1 MIPELSPEKLRKTYD
16 PKALGIAHTGE
27 LKPLVG
33 IIGQKRAVS
42 ALQFGL
48 GIKGQ
53 GFNIYVA
60 GPPGI
65 GKMSAVKTFLEEL
78 AATRPVPPDW
88 CYVNNFDEPEK
99 PKAIQLPPGRGRKFQ
114 MDMRDLVDRLKG
126 EIPKA
131 FEGGKYAAGRE
142 EVVKKVDKDR
152 AAFLQELDK
161 LVFKAG
167 FGIQPNPSGFLIIP
181 LKEGKPMKD
190 EEFAAL
196 PPPERD
202 ALTKKQ
208 EELQEEVKG
217 VMKKIRDLE
226 RAAQEKLSRLDQE
239 VALFIVG
246 GFVNDVI
253 ERYADSPAVVDYL
266 KGAQKDILENI
277 DAFKPSP
284 PQRPGAEQLPFPPGL
299 LDSVSFRKYAVNLLV
314 DNSRQ
319 KGAPVVLE
327 FNPNFSNLFGR
338 VEKESRFGTLYTDFT
353 LIKSGSFHK
362 ANGGYLVLPAEDVL
376 RSSFSWDGI
385 KRALRGREIEI
396 EEIGER
402 MGFAAAKSMRP
413 QPIPLD
419 LKVVFVGQPLWYH
432 LLHANEEEF
441 AELFKVR
448 ADFDTKIE
456 STGQTVKEFLSFFCT
471 LCEKEKL
478 KHPNAEAAARLLEQ
492 SARMA
497 DDQKKLSTN
506 FGRLTDLIREANY
519 WAQEG
524 KNSHISAAHVEKAL
538 EEKVYR
544 SNLIQEK
551 LQEMT
556 LRGSLLID
564 TDGQAAGQVNGL
576 SVLQLG
582 DYSFGKP
589 SRITASVA
597 PGRGGILD
605 IEREVQLGG
614 PIHSKGVMILSG
626 YLAQKYA
633 QDKSLTLSARL
644 VFEQSYE
651 GIEGD
656 SASSTELYAILSALS
671 RLPIKQGIAVTG
683 SVNQRGEVQAIGG
696 VNEKI
701 EGHFELCKAK
711 GLNGNQGAM
720 IPASNVE
727 NLMLKDEVLQAVK
740 AKKFRIWGVK
750 TVEEGIEILTGIPAG
765 KRGKDGKYPK
775 GTVNFL
781 VEKRLKEF
789 GESLKESPPPKED
802 EEKKRPAKEAKKE
815 PPKPSKTLSLVER
828 SKTPSKAEGGK
839 LPREPKEGENHPK
852 PNGKRGNRR
861 HLDGRNHRAAPF
873 FEKKLLGDHSSR
885 PGIALDCPNCRRGL
899 FQAG

>member
-33 IIGQKRAVS
+33 IIGQKRAIS

-48 GIKGQ
+48 GIEGK

-65 GKMSAVKTFLEEL
+65 GKMTAVKTFLEEL
-78 AATRPVPPDW
+78 AATRPVPPDC
-88 CYVNNFDEPEK
+88 CYVNNFDEPSQ
-99 PKAIQLPPGRGRKFQ
+99 PKAIQLPAGRGRRFA
-114 MDMRDLVDRLKG
+114 MDMKFLIDHLRR

-142 EVVKKVDKDR
+142 EVVKKVDRDR
-152 AAFLQELDK
+152 AAFLQELDQ

-167 FGIQPNPSGFLIIP
+167 FGIQPTPTGFLIIP
-181 LKEGKPMKD
+181 MVGGKPMKD

-202 ALTKKQ
+202 TLSKKQ

-226 RAAQEKLSRLDQE
+226 RAAQEKLSKLDQE

-246 GFVNDVI
+246 GFVGDLL
-253 ERYADSPAVVDYL
+253 ERYADSPEVVIYL
-266 KGAQKDILENI
+266 KAVQKDVLENI
-277 DAFKPSP
+277 DAFKPLP
-284 PQRPGAEQLPFPPGL
+284 PQRMGPEELGLPPGFM
-299 LDSVSFRKYAVNLLV
+299 DGVPFRKYQVNLLV

-327 FNPNFSNLFGR
+327 FNPNFANLFGR

-353 LIKSGSFHK
+353 LIKAGSFHK
-362 ANGGYLVLPAEDVL
+362 SNGGYLVLPVEDVL
-376 RSSFSWDGI
+376 RNAFSWDGI

-402 MGFAAAKSMRP
+402 LGFAAGKSMRP
-413 QPIPLD
+413 QPIPLE
-419 LKVVFVGQPLWYH
+419 LKVVFVGQPLWYY
-432 LLHANEEEF
+432 LLHAYEEEF
-441 AELFKVR
+441 SELFKVK
-448 ADFDTKIE
+448 ADFDTRIE
-456 STGQTVKEFLSFFCT
+456 ATGETVQEFLSFFCA
-471 LCEKEKL
+471 LCHKEKL
-478 KHPNAEAAARLLEQ
+478 KHLDAAAAAKLLEHA
-492 SARMA
+492 SRLSE
-497 DDQKKLSTN
+497 DQKKFSTN
-506 FGRLTDLIREANY
+506 FGRLTDLIRESNF
-519 WAQEG
+519 WAKQS
-524 KNSHISAAHVEKAL
+524 KNAHITAAHVKKAL

-564 TDGQAAGQVNGL
+564 TEGETIGQVNGL

-582 DYSFGKP
+582 DYEFGKP

-633 QDKSLTLSARL
+633 QDKPLALAARL

-651 GIEGD
+651 GVEGD

-671 RLPIKQGIAVTG
+671 GLPIKQGIAVTG
-683 SVNQRGEVQAIGG
+683 SVNQQGEVQAIGG

-701 EGHFELCKAK
+701 EGHFELCRAK

-720 IPASNVE
+720 IPQSNVE

-740 AKKFRIWGVK
+740 TKKFRIWGVK
-750 TVEEGIEILTGIPAG
+750 TIEEGIEVLTGVAAG
-765 KRGKDGKYPK
+765 KRGKDGKYPE

-789 GESLKESPPPKED
+789 GECLKEVPPSKEN
-802 EEKKRPAKEAKKE
+802 EEKKPAALPVKKE
-815 PPKPSKTLSLVER
+815 PPPPRKTPNKERRKLSKT
-828 SKTPSKAEGGK
+828 
-839 LPREPKEGENHPK
+839 
-852 PNGKRGNRR
+852 KRRKR
-861 HLDGRNHRAAPF
+861 
-873 FEKKLLGDHSSR
+873 
-885 PGIALDCPNCRRGL
+885 
-899 FQAG
+899 

>member
-48 GIKGQ
+48 GIEGR

-65 GKMSAVKTFLEEL
+65 GKMTAVKTFLEEL

-88 CYVNNFDEPEK
+88 CYVNNFDEPGK
-99 PKAIQLPPGRGRKFQ
+99 PKAIQLPAGRGRRFA
-114 MDMRDLVDRLKG
+114 MDMKFLIDHLRR

-131 FEGGKYAAGRE
+131 FEGEKYAAGRE
-142 EVVKKVDKDR
+142 EVVKKVDRDR
-152 AAFLQELDK
+152 AAFLQELDQ
-161 LVFKAG
+161 LVFRAG
-167 FGIQPNPSGFLIIP
+167 FGIQPNPSGFLIVP

-196 PPPERD
+196 PPPERET
-202 ALTKKQ
+202 LTKKQ
-208 EELQEEVKG
+208 EELQDEVKR

-246 GFVNDVI
+246 GFVNDVV
-253 ERYADSPAVVDYL
+253 ERYADIPAVVEYL
-266 KGAQKDILENI
+266 KAVQKDVLENI
-277 DAFKPSP
+277 DAFKPP
-284 PQRPGAEQLPFPPGL
+284 PPRMPGAEELGLPPGF
-299 LDSVSFRKYAVNLLV
+299 LDGVPFRKYAVNLLV

-353 LIKSGSFHK
+353 LIKSGSFHR
-362 ANGGYLVLPAEDVL
+362 ANGGYLVLPVEDVL
-376 RSSFSWDGI
+376 KSAFSWDGI

-402 MGFAAAKSMRP
+402 LGFAAAKSMRP
-413 QPIPLD
+413 QPIPLE
-419 LKVVFVGQPLWYH
+419 LKVVFVGQPLWYY
-432 LLHANEEEF
+432 LLHAYEEEF
-441 AELFKVR
+441 NELVKVR
-448 ADFDTKIE
+448 ADFDTKIDAAKD
-456 STGQTVKEFLSFFCT
+456 TVQEFLSFFCA
-471 LCEKEKL
+471 LCQKEKL
-478 KHPNAEAAARLLEQ
+478 KHLEAGAAAKLLEH
-492 SARMA
+492 SARLA
-497 DDQKKLSTN
+497 EDQKKLSTN

-519 WAQEG
+519 WAQQG
-524 KNSHISAAHVEKAL
+524 KNAHITVAHVKKAL

-544 SNLIQEK
+544 SGLIQEK

-556 LRGSLLID
+556 VRGTLLID
-564 TDGQAAGQVNGL
+564 TEGETAGQVNGL

-582 DYSFGKP
+582 DYAFGKP

-633 QDKSLTLSARL
+633 QDKPLTLSARL

-671 RLPIKQGIAVTG
+671 GLPIKQGIAVTG
-683 SVNQRGEVQAIGG
+683 SVNQKGEVQAIGG

-701 EGHFELCKAK
+701 EGHFELCKAR

-750 TVEEGIEILTGIPAG
+750 TLEEGIEVLTGVSAG
-765 KRGKDGKYPK
+765 KRGRDGKYPE

-781 VEKRLKEF
+781 VDKRLKEF
-789 GESLKESPPPKED
+789 GEYLKETPPPKED
-802 EEKKRPAKEAKKE
+802 EEKKPAAKEAKKE
-815 PPKPSKTLSLVER
+815 PPKPGKIPHRSGERRKISKI
-828 SKTPSKAEGGK
+828 
-839 LPREPKEGENHPK
+839 
-852 PNGKRGNRR
+852 KR
-861 HLDGRNHRAAPF
+861 
-873 FEKKLLGDHSSR
+873 KKR
-885 PGIALDCPNCRRGL
+885 
-899 FQAG
+899 

>member
-16 PKALGIAHTGE
+16 PKSLGIAHTGE
-27 LKPLVG
+27 LKPLKG

-48 GIKGQ
+48 GIEGR

-65 GKMSAVKTFLEEL
+65 GKMTAVKTFLEEL

-88 CYVNNFDEPEK
+88 CYVNNFDEPSQ
-99 PKAIQLPPGRGRKFQ
+99 PKSIQLPAGRGRRFALDMKFLI
-114 MDMRDLVDRLKG
+114 DHLRR

-131 FEGGKYAAGRE
+131 FEGEKYAAGRE

-152 AAFLQELDK
+152 AGFLQELDQ

-167 FGIQPNPSGFLIIP
+167 FGIQPTPAGFLIIP
-181 LKEGKPMKD
+181 MVGGKPMKD
-190 EEFAAL
+190 EDFAAL
-196 PPPERD
+196 PPAEQE
-202 ALTKKQ
+202 ALSKKQ
-208 EELQEEVKG
+208 EELQEEVKR

-226 RAAQEKLSRLDQE
+226 RAAQEKLSKLDQE

-246 GFVNDVI
+246 GFVGDLL
-253 ERYADSPAVVDYL
+253 ERYADSPAVVEYL
-266 KGAQKDILENI
+266 KAVQKDVLENI
-277 DAFKPSP
+277 DAFKPP
-284 PQRPGAEQLPFPPGL
+284 HPRMPGPEELGLPPGFM
-299 LDSVSFRKYAVNLLV
+299 DGVSFRKYEVNLLV

-327 FNPNFSNLFGR
+327 FNPNFANLFGR

-353 LIKSGSFHK
+353 LIKSGSFHR
-362 ANGGYLVLPAEDVL
+362 ANGGYLVLPVEDVL
-376 RSSFSWDGI
+376 RNAFSWDGI

-402 MGFAAAKSMRP
+402 LGFAAAKSMRP

-419 LKVVFVGQPLWYH
+419 IKVVFVGQPLWYY
-432 LLHANEEEF
+432 LLHAYEEEF
-441 AELFKVR
+441 SELVKVR
-448 ADFDTKIE
+448 ADFDTKIDAAKE
-456 STGQTVKEFLSFFCT
+456 TVEEFLSFFCA
-471 LCEKEKL
+471 LCHKEKL
-478 KHPNAEAAARLLEQ
+478 KQLEAGAAAKLLEH
-492 SARMA
+492 SARLA
-497 DDQKKLSTN
+497 EDQKKLSTN
-506 FGRLTDLIREANY
+506 FGRLTDLIREANF
-519 WAQEG
+519 WAQKG
-524 KNSHISAAHVEKAL
+524 KNSHITAAHVEKAL

-544 SNLIQEK
+544 SGLIQEK

-556 LRGSLLID
+556 VRGSLLID
-564 TDGQAAGQVNGL
+564 TEGEAAGQVNGL

-582 DYSFGKP
+582 DYAFGKP

-597 PGRGGILD
+597 PGRGSIMD

-614 PIHSKGVMILSG
+614 PIHSKGVLILSG

-633 QDKSLTLSARL
+633 QDKPLPLSARL

-651 GIEGD
+651 GVEGD

-671 RLPIKQGIAVTG
+671 GLPIKQGIAVTG
-683 SVNQRGEVQAIGG
+683 SVNQKGEVQAIGG

-701 EGHFELCKAK
+701 EGHFELCKTR

-720 IPASNVE
+720 IPASNIE
-727 NLMLKDEVLQAVK
+727 NLMLKEEVLQAVK

-750 TVEEGIEILTGIPAG
+750 NVEEGIEILTGVPAG
-765 KRGKDGKYPK
+765 NRGKDGKYPE

-789 GESLKESPPPKED
+789 GEALKEAPPSKENG
-802 EEKKRPAKEAKKE
+802 EKKPAAKEAKKE
-815 PPKPSKTLSLVER
+815 PPKPPTPPRKVPVQKRTGRPKERRPLSKT
-828 SKTPSKAEGGK
+828 
-839 LPREPKEGENHPK
+839 
-852 PNGKRGNRR
+852 KRQKR
-861 HLDGRNHRAAPF
+861 
-873 FEKKLLGDHSSR
+873 
-885 PGIALDCPNCRRGL
+885 
-899 FQAG
+899 

>member
-48 GIKGQ
+48 GIEGK

-65 GKMSAVKTFLEEL
+65 GKMTAVKTFLEEL

-88 CYVNNFDEPEK
+88 CYVNNFDEPGK
-99 PKAIQLPPGRGRKFQ
+99 PKAIQLPAGRGRRFALDMKFLI
-114 MDMRDLVDRLKG
+114 DHLRR

-131 FEGGKYAAGRE
+131 FEGEKYAAGRE

-152 AAFLQELDK
+152 SALLQELDQK
-161 LVFKAG
+161 VFKAG
-167 FGIQPNPSGFLIIP
+167 FGIQPNPAGFLIIP
-181 LKEGKPMKD
+181 MVGGKPMKD

-196 PPPERD
+196 PPPERE

-226 RAAQEKLSRLDQE
+226 RTAQEKLSKLDQE

-246 GFVNDVI
+246 GFVGDLL
-253 ERYADSPAVVDYL
+253 ERYADSPEVLDYL
-266 KGAQKDILENI
+266 KAVQKNVLENI
-277 DAFKPSP
+277 EAFKPP
-284 PQRPGAEQLPFPPGL
+284 PPPRPGQEELLPPGFM
-299 LDSVSFRKYAVNLLV
+299 DGVPFRKYEVNLLV

-327 FNPNFSNLFGR
+327 FNPNYANLFGR

-353 LIKSGSFHK
+353 LIKSGSFHR
-362 ANGGYLVLPAEDVL
+362 ANGGYLVLPVEDVL
-376 RSSFSWDGI
+376 RNAFSWDGI
-385 KRALRGREIEI
+385 KRALRGGEIEI

-402 MGFAAAKSMRP
+402 LGFAAAKSMRP
-413 QPIPLD
+413 QPIPLE
-419 LKVVFVGQPLWYH
+419 LKVVFVGQPLWYY
-432 LLHANEEEF
+432 LLHTYEEEF
-441 AELFKVR
+441 TELVKVR

-456 STGQTVKEFLSFFCT
+456 AAKETVEEFLSFFCA
-471 LCEKEKL
+471 LCHKEKL
-478 KHPNAEAAARLLEQ
+478 KHLEAGAAAKLLEH
-492 SARMA
+492 SARLA
-497 DDQKKLSTN
+497 EDQKKLSTN
-506 FGRLTDLIREANY
+506 FGRLTDLIREANF
-519 WAQEG
+519 WAQKG
-524 KNSHISAAHVEKAL
+524 KNSHITAAHVEKAL

-544 SNLIQEK
+544 SSLIQEK

-556 LRGSLLID
+556 VRGTLLID
-564 TDGQAAGQVNGL
+564 TAGEAVGQANGL

-582 DYSFGKP
+582 DYAFGKP

-633 QDKSLTLSARL
+633 QDKPLTLSARL

-671 RLPIKQGIAVTG
+671 GLPIKQGIAVTG
-683 SVNQRGEVQAIGG
+683 SVNQKGKVQAIGG

-701 EGHFELCKAK
+701 EGHYELCRAK

-720 IPASNVE
+720 IPASNIE

-765 KRGKDGKYPK
+765 KRGKDGKYPE

-781 VEKRLKEF
+781 LEKRLKEF
-789 GESLKESPPPKED
+789 GKSLKEMPPPKEND
-802 EEKKRPAKEAKKE
+802 EKRPAVMEAKKE
-815 PPKPSKTLSLVER
+815 PPKPIKTPIKAKERRRPSKT
-828 SKTPSKAEGGK
+828 
-839 LPREPKEGENHPK
+839 
-852 PNGKRGNRR
+852 KR
-861 HLDGRNHRAAPF
+861 
-873 FEKKLLGDHSSR
+873 KKK
-885 PGIALDCPNCRRGL
+885 
-899 FQAG
+899 